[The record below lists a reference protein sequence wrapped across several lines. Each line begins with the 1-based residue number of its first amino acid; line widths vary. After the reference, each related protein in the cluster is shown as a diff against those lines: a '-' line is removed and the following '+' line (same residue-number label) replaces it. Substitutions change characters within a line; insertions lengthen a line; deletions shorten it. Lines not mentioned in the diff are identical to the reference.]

1 MDYAFLN
8 PESRAEIVRQ
18 RILQME
24 QEHYQR
30 ELDKK
35 IAEGMPGGAGQQ
47 MLADAAQAQAM
58 IEAAIRVARAEL
70 AELEGTK

>member
-8 PESRAEIVRQ
+8 AESRAEIVRQ

-35 IAEGMPGGAGQQ
+35 IAEQLTDGAGAQ
-47 MLADAAQAQAM
+47 MIADARAAQGM
-58 IEAAIRVARAEL
+58 IEAAHRVALAEL
-70 AELEGTK
+70 AELEGST